1 MDNSEIS
8 IFGLDDILLGKPKIE
23 KTLEHARQNTYNI
36 VLVHEPDIAPQVSRY
51 PINLQLSGHSHGGQV
66 QIFRAIIT
74 PSLAKD
80 YIEGF
85 YTIQDLTLYVNRGL
99 GRTRVPFRFMSKPEI
114 TLLHSN
120 IRNNSPIFAY
130 PFLYALIHV
139 SFTI

>member
-23 KTLEHARQNTYNI
+23 KTLQHARQNTYNI
-36 VLVHEPDIAPQVSRY
+36 VLVHEPDIAPQISKY

-66 QIFRAIIT
+66 QIPFLGAIIT

-85 YTIQDLTLYVNRGL
+85 YTMQDLTLYVNRGL
-99 GRTRVPFRFMSKPEI
+99 GRTRVPFR
-114 TLLHSN
+114 
-120 IRNNSPIFAY
+120 
-130 PFLYALIHV
+130 
-139 SFTI
+139 